1 MSIDWLAYL
10 VVALVTLV
18 ATVLVVGLYSTGVRL
33 YAISSDAAPNP
44 AAQGRLTLIKA
55 GAYACFAL
63 CGAAVLFGVYLI
75 VPALHF

>member
-18 ATVLVVGLYSTGVRL
+18 ATLTVVGLYATGVRL
-33 YAISSDAAPNP
+33 YAISTDPNP
-44 AAQGRLTLIKA
+44 GAAAAGRLGLVKA
-55 GAYACFAL
+55 GAYACFAA

-75 VPALHF
+75 FPALHG

>member
-1 MSIDWLAYL
+1 MSIDWFAYL

-18 ATVLVVGLYSTGVRL
+18 ATLLVVGLYSTGVRL
-33 YAISSDAAPNP
+33 YAISSDAGPGP
-44 AAQGRLTLIKA
+44 AAQGRPTLVRA

-63 CGAAVLFGVYLI
+63 CAAAVLFGVYLI

>member
-18 ATVLVVGLYSTGVRL
+18 ATLLVVGLYSTGVRL
-33 YAISSDAAPNP
+33 YAISSDARPSP
-44 AAQGRLTLIKA
+44 AAQGRLVLVKA